1 MAPLF
6 KQLLPEPASGTA
18 EELISS
24 WDGAQRVPERRPYT
38 VANFVASVDG
48 AITVDGR
55 SAALGDDG
63 DRAIFHALRG
73 QVDAVLAGTNTLR
86 TENYGRI
93 VPLPERRAARVR
105 AGRSPEPIAC
115 VITRSGKVP
124 LGIPLFAE
132 PEARIVVFSPV
143 ALDLAGTRSQIEVV
157 RTDPASSDPLG
168 TALRTLRTDFGVRTL
183 LCEGGATLFGS
194 LLLEELIDELF
205 LTLAPKLV
213 GGGGPT
219 LNSGAVL
226 PRLAQLRIEWLL
238 ARNES
243 LYLRYAV
250 SPQPAA

>member
-6 KQLLPEPASGTA
+6 TQLLPEATSGTA
-18 EELISS
+18 EELISR
-24 WDGAQRVPERRPYT
+24 WDGAQRAPEHRPYT
-38 VANFVASVDG
+38 IANFVASVDG
-48 AITVDGR
+48 AVAVDGR

-63 DRAIFHALRG
+63 DRAIFHTLRSE
-73 QVDAVLAGTNTLR
+73 VDAVLAGTNTLR
-86 TENYGRI
+86 SENYGRI
-93 VPLPERRAARVR
+93 VPLAERRAARVQ

-115 VITRSGKVP
+115 VITRSGRVP

-132 PEARIVVFSPV
+132 PEARVVVFSPV
-143 ALDLAGTRSQIEVV
+143 YLDLAGTRAQIDVV
-157 RTDPASSDPLG
+157 RTDPVRSDPLNA
-168 TALRTLRTDFGVRTL
+168 ALRTLRADFGVSTL

-194 LLLEELIDELF
+194 LLAEELIDELF

-219 LNSGAVL
+219 LNAGPAL